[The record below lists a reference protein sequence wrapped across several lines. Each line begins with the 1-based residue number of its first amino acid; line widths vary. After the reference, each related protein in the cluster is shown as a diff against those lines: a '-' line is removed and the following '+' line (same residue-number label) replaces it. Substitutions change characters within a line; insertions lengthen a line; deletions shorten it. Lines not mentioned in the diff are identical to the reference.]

1 MDELDILSYNEEDD
15 SLNDVLT
22 KKKYES
28 ASEVLQNYERLKK
41 ISKSSL
47 VLNKYD
53 RAKIIGTRA
62 QQIACRATPL
72 VKVPQYMTN
81 VVDIAE
87 LELKERQ
94 TPFILRKKIGDEFE
108 YFKVEDLIF

>member
-1 MDELDILSYNEEDD
+1 MEELDILSYNEEDD
-15 SLNDVLT
+15 TLNDVLT

-47 VLNKYD
+47 VLTKYD

-62 QQIACRATPL
+62 QQIACKSEPL
-72 VKVPQYMTN
+72 VKVPSYMTN

-87 LELKERQ
+87 LELKERK
-94 TPFILRKKIGDEFE
+94 TPYILRKRVGDEFE
-108 YFKVEDLIF
+108 YFKIEDLVF

>member
-1 MDELDILSYNEEDD
+1 MDELDILSYNEDD
-15 SLNDVLT
+15 NTLNDVLS

-28 ASEVLQNYERLKK
+28 ASEVLQNYDRLKK

-47 VLNKYD
+47 VLNNYD

-72 VKVPQYMTN
+72 VKVPEYMTN

-94 TPFILRKKIGDEFE
+94 IPFILRKKIGDEFE

>member
-53 RAKIIGTRA
+53 IDPALATGPFITTTNDIIGLL
-62 QQIACRATPL
+62 IYFL
-72 VKVPQYMTN
+72 
-81 VVDIAE
+81 
-87 LELKERQ
+87 
-94 TPFILRKKIGDEFE
+94 IGWAL
-108 YFKVEDLIF
+108 YF

>member
-1 MDELDILSYNEEDD
+1 MEELDILAFNEEDD
-15 SLNDVLT
+15 TLADVLT

-28 ASEVLQNYERLKK
+28 ASEVLENYERLKK

-62 QQIACRATPL
+62 QQIACKASPL
-72 VKVPQYMTN
+72 VKVPPYMTS
-81 VVDIAE
+81 VIDIAE
-87 LELKERQ
+87 LELKERK
-94 TPFILRKKIGDEFE
+94 TPFILRKRVGDEFE
-108 YFKVEDLIF
+108 YFKIEDLVF